1 MARHSAWVIVA
12 LVFGFAASAG
22 ASATGDST
30 QKSPDKP
37 QQSTERRDSRGPE
50 RVRWWEDAKWRAD
63 LQLNDKQAGKIK
75 EIFEVEMVK
84 LRAMRE
90 ELEKRQATLTQAMN
104 EERPNWATVTE
115 QVERVG
121 AMHAEM
127 YRTRT
132 LMLFRMHRVLS
143 AEQRARLQAM
153 IDKAERERRR
163 TDPNRYH

>member
-1 MARHSAWVIVA
+1 MARQLAWAIAA
-12 LVFGFAASAG
+12 LLACATSTG
-22 ASATGDST
+22 ASATHDRA
-30 QKSPDKP
+30 QKSSDKP
-37 QQSTERRDSRGPE
+37 PQSSERRDSRGFE

-63 LQLNDKQAGKIK
+63 LVLTDKQAGKIK

-104 EERPNWATVTE
+104 EERPSWTTVTE

-143 AEQRARLQAM
+143 TEQRARLQVM
-153 IDKAERERRR
+153 IDKAERERRK
-163 TDPNRYH
+163 TDPNRYR

>member
-1 MARHSAWVIVA
+1 MARQFARTLAAVVA
-12 LVFGFAASAG
+12 CSLSLG
-22 ASATGDST
+22 ASPTHDRT

-37 QQSTERRDSRGPE
+37 PQSGERRDSRGPE

-63 LQLNDKQAGKIK
+63 LQLTDRQAGKIK
-75 EIFEVEMVK
+75 DIFEVEMVK

-90 ELEKRQATLTQAMN
+90 ELEKRQAVLTQAMN
-104 EERPNWATVTE
+104 GEQPNWATVTE

-143 AEQRARLQAM
+143 AEQRAKLQALF
-153 IDKAERERRR
+153 DKAEQERRKGDSSR
-163 TDPNRYH
+163 FH